1 MMNKHFMEFINELS
15 LEEMAHLGKPK
26 LKEIYDNA
34 LELREN
40 AQEDKLYELQLS
52 DCDFNIVEELQD
64 EIDMYDE
71 LLIRLEVAIEN
82 DYI

>member
-64 EIDMYDE
+64 EINMYDE

>member
-1 MMNKHFMEFINELS
+1 MNKYYMEFVNELS

-34 LELREN
+34 LTMRES
-40 AQEDKLYELQLS
+40 AQEDKLYELQLP
-52 DCDFNIVEELQD
+52 DCDLNLVEELQD
-64 EIDMYDE
+64 EVDMYDE
-71 LLIRLEVAIEN
+71 LLTRLEVAIEN

>member
-1 MMNKHFMEFINELS
+1 MNKYYMEFVNELS
-15 LEEMAHLGKPK
+15 LEEMAYLGKPK
-26 LKEIYDNA
+26 LKEIYNNV
-34 LELREN
+34 LELRES

-64 EIDMYDE
+64 EVDMYDE
-71 LLIRLEVAIEN
+71 LLTRLEVVIEN

>member
-1 MMNKHFMEFINELS
+1 MEFINELS

-34 LELREN
+34 LELRES

-52 DCDFNIVEELQD
+52 DCDFNIVEELQE

>member
-52 DCDFNIVEELQD
+52 DCDFNIVDELQD

>member
-1 MMNKHFMEFINELS
+1 MNKYYMEFVNDLS

-34 LELREN
+34 LIMRES

-52 DCDFNIVEELQD
+52 DCDLNLVEELQD
-64 EIDMYDE
+64 EVNMYDE
-71 LLIRLEVAIEN
+71 LLTRLEVAIEN
-82 DYI
+82 EYI

>member
-34 LELREN
+34 LELRES

-52 DCDFNIVEELQD
+52 DCDFNIVEELQ
-64 EIDMYDE
+64 EEVDMYDE
-71 LLIRLEVAIEN
+71 LLTRLEVVIEN

>member
-1 MMNKHFMEFINELS
+1 MNKYYMEFVNDLS

-34 LELREN
+34 LIMRES
-40 AQEDKLYELQLS
+40 AQEDKLYELQLP
-52 DCDFNIVEELQD
+52 DCDLNLVEELQD
-64 EIDMYDE
+64 EVDMYDE
-71 LLIRLEVAIEN
+71 LLTRLEVAIEN

>member
-1 MMNKHFMEFINELS
+1 
-15 LEEMAHLGKPK
+15 MAHLGKPK

-34 LELREN
+34 LELRES

-64 EIDMYDE
+64 EINMYDE

>member
-1 MMNKHFMEFINELS
+1 MNKYYMEFVNELS

-34 LELREN
+34 LTMREG
-40 AQEDKLYELQLS
+40 AQEDKLYELQLP
-52 DCDFNIVEELQD
+52 DCDLNLVEELQD
-64 EIDMYDE
+64 EVDMYDE
-71 LLIRLEVAIEN
+71 LLTRLEVAIEN

>member
-1 MMNKHFMEFINELS
+1 MNKYYMEFVNELS

-26 LKEIYDNA
+26 LKEIYTNA
-34 LELREN
+34 LELRES

-64 EIDMYDE
+64 EVDMYDE
-71 LLIRLEVAIEN
+71 LLTRLEVVIEN
-82 DYI
+82 EYI

>member
-1 MMNKHFMEFINELS
+1 MNKYYMEFVNELS

-34 LELREN
+34 LTMRES

-52 DCDFNIVEELQD
+52 DCDLNLVEELQD
-64 EIDMYDE
+64 EVDMYDE
-71 LLIRLEVAIEN
+71 LLTRLEVAIEN

>member
-1 MMNKHFMEFINELS
+1 MNKYYMEFINDLS

-26 LKEIYDNA
+26 LKDIYDNA
-34 LELREN
+34 LIMRES

-52 DCDFNIVEELQD
+52 DCDLNVVEELQD
-64 EIDMYDE
+64 EVDMYDE
-71 LLIRLEVAIEN
+71 LLTRLEVAIEN

>member
-34 LELREN
+34 LELRES

>member
-1 MMNKHFMEFINELS
+1 MEFINELS

-34 LELREN
+34 LELRES

-64 EIDMYDE
+64 EINMYDE

>member
-1 MMNKHFMEFINELS
+1 MNKYYMEFVNELS

-34 LELREN
+34 LIMRES

-52 DCDFNIVEELQD
+52 DCDLNLVEELQD
-64 EIDMYDE
+64 EVDMYDE
-71 LLIRLEVAIEN
+71 LLTRLEVAIEN

>member
-1 MMNKHFMEFINELS
+1 MNKYYIEFVNELS

-26 LKEIYDNA
+26 LKEIYNNA
-34 LELREN
+34 LELRES

-64 EIDMYDE
+64 EVDMYDE
-71 LLIRLEVAIEN
+71 LLTRLEVVIEN
-82 DYI
+82 EYI

>member
-1 MMNKHFMEFINELS
+1 MNKYYMIYINELS

-26 LKEIYDNA
+26 LNEIYDKA

-52 DCDFNIVEELQD
+52 DCDFNIVDELQ
-64 EIDMYDE
+64 EEVDMFDE
-71 LLIRLEVAIEN
+71 LLTRLEVVIEN

>member
-1 MMNKHFMEFINELS
+1 MNKYYMEFVNELS

-34 LELREN
+34 LIMRES
-40 AQEDKLYELQLS
+40 AQEDKLYELQLP
-52 DCDFNIVEELQD
+52 DCDLNLVEELQD
-64 EIDMYDE
+64 EVDMYDE
-71 LLIRLEVAIEN
+71 LLTRLEVAIEN

>member
-1 MMNKHFMEFINELS
+1 MEFINELS
-15 LEEMAHLGKPK
+15 LEEMTHLGKPK

-34 LELREN
+34 LELRES

-52 DCDFNIVEELQD
+52 DCDFNIVEELQE

>member
-1 MMNKHFMEFINELS
+1 MNKYYMEFINDLS

-34 LELREN
+34 LIMRES
-40 AQEDKLYELQLS
+40 AQEDKLYEVQLP
-52 DCDFNIVEELQD
+52 DCDLNVVEELQD
-64 EIDMYDE
+64 EVDMYDE
-71 LLIRLEVAIEN
+71 LLTRLEVAIEN

>member
-1 MMNKHFMEFINELS
+1 MNKYYMEFINDLS

-34 LELREN
+34 LIMRES
-40 AQEDKLYELQLS
+40 AQEDKLYELQLP
-52 DCDFNIVEELQD
+52 DCDLNVVEELQD
-64 EIDMYDE
+64 EVDMYDE
-71 LLIRLEVAIEN
+71 LLTRLEVAIEN